1 MRNVSYTYRK
11 FLTCSSMSVLQ
22 YVAIQRE
29 EKRKKGVKMGN
40 IQLFVFS
47 EITTLNTVLM
57 LLL

>member
-1 MRNVSYTYRK
+1 
-11 FLTCSSMSVLQ
+11 MSVLQ